1 MVPARG
7 VRRGRAA
14 GAGGRPSPAVRSGR
28 EGGNGS
34 VDRVSRRGAV
44 LRARRQLQGARRLRD
59 LPGADG
65 AAGEQSRRGAD
76 AGEVLMRG
84 KAVRRYGGGVKMG
97 PLALYPPPPPPPSP
111 PAFLG
116 LFAPPPPPPP
126 ARLPHFPVPHLP
138 RPRRQA

>member
-14 GAGGRPSPAVRSGR
+14 GAGGRPHRAVRSER

-34 VDRVSRRGAV
+34 FDRVSRRGAV

-59 LPGADG
+59 LPGAGG

-76 AGEVLMRG
+76 AGEVLMGG
-84 KAVRRYGGGVKMG
+84 KAVRRYGGRVI
-97 PLALYPPPPPPPSP
+97 LALLPLSPPPPRPPTP
-111 PAFLG
+111 PASL
-116 LFAPPPPPPP
+116 LSLSPPPPTPP
-126 ARLPHFPVPHLP
+126 
-138 RPRRQA
+138 